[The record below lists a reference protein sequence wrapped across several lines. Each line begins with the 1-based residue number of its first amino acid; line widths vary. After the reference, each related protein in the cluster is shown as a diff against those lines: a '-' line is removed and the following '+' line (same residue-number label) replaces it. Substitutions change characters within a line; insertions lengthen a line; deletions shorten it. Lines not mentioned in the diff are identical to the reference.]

1 MVRTGEEVAGAAVT
15 MDISGIFNRPG
26 TQSVSDAIQ
35 SAADATGTSFEYMLA
50 TAQAESS
57 LNPQATSATSSAR
70 GLYQFIDQT
79 WLATLK
85 RSGPTLG
92 YDRYADAI
100 VQGGSGR
107 YDVPDPTM
115 RRDIMALRDDPTAN
129 AAMAGALTR
138 DNAAQLAAR
147 LGRKASDAELYIAH
161 VLGPAGAAKL
171 TTLAATA
178 PTAAADTAFP
188 SAADANRAIFYDR
201 DGRPR
206 GAAEV
211 YSALIGRY
219 DSARG
224 NGGTGAGPTNIV
236 TAIAAAFGLAGPIGP
251 PTAPPAAA
259 PSASNPRAAPAAP
272 VGAPLVIVP
281 GTVTTTAMAAD
292 TSSASA
298 DTTIP
303 PESSGRIST
312 ATPLFRGLFSDG
324 GAPPRQFVSELWTA
338 RAARPVPGQI
348 APTADGEISAASR
361 SGPSRP

>member
-1 MVRTGEEVAGAAVT
+1 
-15 MDISGIFNRPG
+15 
-26 TQSVSDAIQ
+26 
-35 SAADATGTSFEYMLA
+35 MLA

-57 LNPQATSATSSAR
+57 LNPQAASTTSSAR

-85 RSGPTLG
+85 RSGQALG
-92 YDRYADAI
+92 YGRYADAI
-100 VQGGSGR
+100 VQNASGR
-107 YDVPDPTM
+107 YDVPDPSM
-115 RRDIMALRDDPTAN
+115 RRDIMALRDDPTAD
-129 AAMAGALTR
+129 AAMAGALTQ

-147 LGRKASDAELYIAH
+147 LGRKASDGELYIAH

-171 TTLAATA
+171 TTLATTA
-178 PTAAADTAFP
+178 PTAAAAAAFP

-211 YSALIGRY
+211 YSALITRY
-219 DSARG
+219 DGARG

-251 PTAPPAAA
+251 PTAPPAGAS
-259 PSASNPRAAPAAP
+259 SASTSRAASAAP

-281 GTVTTTAMAAD
+281 GATTAMAGDAN
-292 TSSASA
+292 SASTDA
-298 DTTIP
+298 TAS
-303 PESSGRIST
+303 PEPSGRIST
-312 ATPLFRGLFSDG
+312 PTPLFRGLFSDS

-348 APTADGEISAASR
+348 VPTAEGEISAASH

>member
-1 MVRTGEEVAGAAVT
+1 MVRSGEEVAGAAVT

-35 SAADATGTSFEYMLA
+35 SAADATGTSFDYMLA

-57 LNPQATSATSSAR
+57 LNPQAASATSSAR

-85 RSGPTLG
+85 RSGPVLG
-92 YDRYADAI
+92 YGRYADAI
-100 VQGGSGR
+100 VQNSSGR
-107 YDVPDPTM
+107 YDAPDPNM
-115 RRDIMALRDDPTAN
+115 RRDIMALRDDPAAN

-147 LGRKASDAELYIAH
+147 LGRKASDGELYIAH

-178 PTAAADTAFP
+178 PTAAADAAFP

-201 DGRPR
+201 DGRSR
-206 GAAEV
+206 SAAEV
-211 YSALIGRY
+211 YNALIGRY
-219 DSARG
+219 DGARG

-251 PTAPPAAA
+251 PTAPPAATS
-259 PSASNPRAAPAAP
+259 SASTVRATSAAP

-281 GTVTTTAMAAD
+281 GTATTATAAD

-298 DTTIP
+298 DTAAP
-303 PESSGRIST
+303 PESSGRISA
-312 ATPLFRGLFSDG
+312 ATPLFRGLFSDSG
-324 GAPPRQFVSELWTA
+324 GPSRQFVSELWTA
-338 RAARPVPGQI
+338 RAGRPVPGQI
-348 APTADGEISAASR
+348 APTADGEISAATR
-361 SGPSRP
+361 NGPSRP